1 MLSQMSIPK
10 LRKQIEK
17 KTYHEFYKLEDAYSW
32 IHQENC
38 LEILK
43 DKNKLNPE
51 VKKYLEEENNYTD
64 KCMQDTKSLQKKL
77 FNEIEGRIKLEDESL
92 KFKDKNYEYWTKT
105 TKKGN
110 YLKHLRKK
118 IDEKEVEIYWDGDV
132 EAKGKKFFNTGDVAV
147 SNNDKLLAYSIDEK
161 GSEYFTIF
169 VRRISDKKIIEEPI
183 VETAGGITWSYDDLS
198 FFYSKLDKLHRPRKI
213 YQHIIGKSVK
223 EDKLIYEEIDERFT
237 CSISTSADKK
247 FYFVSTSEH
256 TTSEVYYIDKNDID
270 LKPVI
275 LLKREEGVQYS
286 ISSWDNFFWMNTNKD
301 AEDFKISRCAHNDIS
316 SWQDF
321 IPPREG
327 VLIGGL
333 TFLNDWIIRSEV
345 SNALAKVF
353 VRNIKTNK
361 EEELII
367 TDEKVISPSVHL
379 MQKDRETDMIR
390 IGYESPKTPGR
401 VFEYNIKNK
410 EKKIVKEQVVPSGHD
425 RNDYIVER
433 INCSAHQ
440 DDYQIP
446 MTITYHKKTKL
457 DGSAHVL
464 LYGYGS
470 YGMSMDPGFSSTRLS
485 LINRDIIWVTCH
497 IRGGLEKGMKHW
509 RLGKMLNKKNTFS
522 DFISCAKFLI
532 KKKYTSKNKLIA
544 FGGSAGGLLL
554 GNIINQVPDLF
565 LGAIM
570 AVPFVDNLTTNMDH
584 SLPLTKGELLEFGD
598 AKNNKEHFEYIL
610 SYAPYNNIEKK
621 EYPNILI
628 TTSLS
633 DSRVLFD
640 EPTKYC
646 AKLRDYKT
654 DNNLLLL
661 KCEMEAGHG
670 GKSGRTA
677 AIEEIAF
684 DYAFALKI
692 SNKLNI

>member
-1 MLSQMSIPK
+1 MLSQMNIPK

-17 KTYHEFYKLEDAYSW
+17 KSCHGCEWEDAYSW

-51 VKKYLEEENNYTD
+51 VKKYLEDENNYTN
-64 KCMQDTKSLQKKL
+64 KKMKDTKSIQKKL
-77 FNEIEGRIKLEDESL
+77 FKEIEGRIKLEDESL

-105 TKKGN
+105 TKEGN
-110 YLKHLRKK
+110 YSKHLRKK
-118 IDEKEVEIYWDGDV
+118 IGENKVEIYWDGDI
-132 EAKGKKFFNTGDVAV
+132 EAKGKKFFSTGDVAV
-147 SNNDKLLAYSIDEK
+147 SNDDKLLAYSIDDK

-169 VRRISDKKIIEEPI
+169 IKRISDKKIIEKPI
-183 VETAGGITWSYDDLS
+183 IETAGGVTWAYDDLS

-213 YQHIIGKSVK
+213 YQHIIGKPVK
-223 EDKLIYEEIDERFT
+223 EDKLIYEEKDERFT
-237 CSISTSADKK
+237 CSIGISADEK

-256 TTSEVYYIDKNDID
+256 TTSEVYFIDKDDKD
-270 LKPVI
+270 LTPI
-275 LLKREEGVQYS
+275 LFIKREEDVQYS
-286 ISSWDNFFWMNTNKD
+286 INSWDGFFWMNTNKD
-301 AEDFKISRCAHNDIS
+301 AEDFKISRCKHKNIDA
-316 SWQDF
+316 WQDF
-321 IPPREG
+321 IPAKEG
-327 VLIGGL
+327 VLIGGIV
-333 TFLNDWIIRSEV
+333 FLNNWIIRSEI
-345 SNALAKVF
+345 SDALSKIF

-361 EEELII
+361 EEELKIS
-367 TDEKVISPSVHL
+367 DEEVISPGISL
-379 MQKDRETDMIR
+379 MQKDTNTDIIR
-390 IGYESPKTPGR
+390 IGYDSPKTPAR
-401 VFEYNIKNK
+401 TFEYNIKTK
-410 EKKIVKEQVVPSGHD
+410 EKKLVKEQVIPSGHNRD
-425 RNDYIVER
+425 NYIVKR
-433 INCSAHQ
+433 LNCIGH
-440 DDYQIP
+440 DGYEIP

-457 DGSAHVL
+457 DGNSHVM

-470 YGMSMDPGFSSTRLS
+470 YGMSMSPSFSSTRLS

-509 RLGKMLNKKNTFS
+509 RLGKMLNKKNTFD
-522 DFISCAKFLI
+522 DFISCAKYLI
-532 KKKYTSKNKLIA
+532 EKKYTQKKKIIA
-544 FGGSAGGLLL
+544 FGGSAGGLLI
-554 GNIINQVPDLF
+554 GNIINQAPELF

-598 AKNNKEHFEYIL
+598 AKNNKEYFEYIR
-610 SYAPYNNIEKK
+610 SYAPYENIVRKN
-621 EYPNILI
+621 YCNVLI

-646 AKLRDYKT
+646 AKLREYKT

-677 AIEEIAF
+677 AIEEISF

-692 SNKLNI
+692 SEKLNT